1 MNFATSPAYN
11 AVIPGF
17 SRRSDTAE
25 SLLQYGRFWLIA
37 ESATSGVQQST
48 AGIQTTTSNCAIQ
61 FKFPAPMIKAPT
73 LLGAAVTNGYAALTT
88 TTFKIMGGTTA
99 AALASTFA
107 GLATGGT
114 LTTDAV
120 VNFTTTGTGQT
131 QYGACQLVSANGGG
145 YIAFSAD
152 E

>member
-1 MNFATSPAYN
+1 MMNAQSAMAQVTLFVTGFTDSLKVHRTFPLMATNTVLA
-11 AVIPGF
+11 
-17 SRRSDTAE
+17 
-25 SLLQYGRFWLIA
+25 
-37 ESATSGVQQST
+37 
-48 AGIQTTTSNCAIQ
+48 
-61 FKFPAPMIKAPT
+61 
-73 LLGAAVTNGYAALTT
+73 T